1 MAVGALAA
9 FIAAFGLVGGDA
21 LWLVPLG
28 AKVAHGHLPASIPYA
43 TAPTGGWHDVP
54 ALGQLVLW
62 ALYHAFGGVRG
73 VVVAQAIA
81 VAVAFGSLAYGL
93 RRESAL
99 VVSTIVLVAT
109 LPAVVVANAQLF
121 SLVLFALLL
130 LVLESE
136 SALWVTVPLIIVWGN
151 LHGGVLAGWALL
163 ACFVVFERRRAW
175 PVLVAATVA
184 LGLNPALWRTPSY
197 YAGVFHSEVA
207 ARSEGLWAPLGLGPF
222 DVLLGV
228 AAMSLMAVALRG
240 GRVRLWEAVALV
252 GLAAATVHVSRNG
265 VSLLFVAAY
274 PAARAL
280 SLRSPSPRLLASAG
294 VILAAGAV
302 VSLAR
307 GPVTHGSPQLARDA
321 ARTGR
326 PVLADA
332 YLGQQ
337 VVLTGGRVWVENPID
352 AFRRP
357 DQRVYLD
364 WLAGR
369 PSGDV
374 AVEHAGYVLVQA
386 ASAAGRRAG
395 RDPRL
400 AVVEKTPDAVLY
412 RVKRR

>member
-9 FIAAFGLVGGDA
+9 FLAAFGVVGSDA
-21 LWLVPLG
+21 LWVVPLG
-28 AKVAHGHLPASIPYA
+28 AEVAHGHLPASIPYA
-43 TAPTGGWHDVP
+43 TAPTSGWHDVP

-73 VVVAQAIA
+73 LVVAQAVA
-81 VAVAFGSLAYGL
+81 VAIAFGSLAYGL

-99 VVSTIVLVAT
+99 LVSAIVLAGA
-109 LPAVVVANAQLF
+109 LPAVVVTNTQLF
-121 SLVLFALLL
+121 SLALFALLL
-130 LVLESE
+130 LVLQSRRP
-136 SALWVTVPLIIVWGN
+136 LWVSVPLILVWGN
-151 LHGGVLAGWALL
+151 LHGEVLTGWALL
-163 ACFVVFERRRAW
+163 ACYVVFERRRAW

-184 LGLNPALWRTPSY
+184 LGLTPALWHTPSY
-197 YAGVFHSEVA
+197 YLGVFQSEVA
-207 ARSEGLWAPLGLGPF
+207 HTGEGLWAPLGLGPF
-222 DVLLGV
+222 DVLLMV
-228 AAMSLMAVALRG
+228 AVSLLAVALRG

-252 GLAAATVHVSRNG
+252 GLGAATVHVARNG

-280 SLRSPSPRLLASAG
+280 SLRSPSPRLLACAG
-294 VILAAGAV
+294 AILATAAV

-307 GPVTHGSPQLARDA
+307 GPVTLGSPQLARDA

-337 VVLTGGRVWVENPID
+337 VVLAGGRVWVENPID

-357 DQRVYLD
+357 DQRLYLD

-369 PSGDV
+369 PSGNA
-374 AVEHAGYVLVQA
+374 AVEHARYVLVQA
-386 ASAAGRRAG
+386 ASAAGKRAAG
-395 RDPRL
+395 DARL
-400 AVVEKTPDAVLY
+400 AVVEKTPAAVLY